1 MDGEVGDR
9 GFDLQSSGGSDGA
22 AADMDLNAHI
32 VDLSHITDLLGF
44 GDAAGVAQI
53 RLDHGQGAV
62 LEELPEAPTSVA
74 ALTRCQRQVAFLL
87 DVAEVAGVLGAGGFL
102 KVHDVQWL
110 QSLAQ
115 LSGGVGV
122 QQRVDLND
130 DVHIGA
136 AGLTAGCNA
145 LYRALQVVLA
155 IAAANLSALAAP
167 DLFERGVG
175 IGGSKDGVYL
185 DGIVAVA
192 EGVFGHFVVILRVE
206 QQAESL
212 ALVIFLD
219 QVAPAKLQLRSVCA
233 ELRIGLAAQQLVDG
247 NAEGFALDIPAG
259 GIDGSHSRG
268 DDNTAAHAPE
278 SVAMQVLPDL
288 LRIKRVHADD
298 QLGKILALT
307 KCCFKAVAVCQTGFA
322 PAVNAFVSVNLHSDE
337 LAQITLNTRD
347 FHNRCSFPK
356 SGLW

>member
-1 MDGEVGDR
+1 M
-9 GFDLQSSGGSDGA
+9 
-22 AADMDLNAHI
+22 
-32 VDLSHITDLLGF
+32 
-44 GDAAGVAQI
+44 
-53 RLDHGQGAV
+53 
-62 LEELPEAPTSVA
+62 
-74 ALTRCQRQVAFLL
+74 
-87 DVAEVAGVLGAGGFL
+87 
-102 KVHDVQWL
+102 
-110 QSLAQ
+110 
-115 LSGGVGV
+115 
-122 QQRVDLND
+122 DLND

-145 LYRALQVVLA
+145 LYRALQVVLT
-155 IAAANLSALAAP
+155 IAAANLGALVAP

-219 QVAPAKLQLRSVCA
+219 QVAPAELQLRSVGA

-247 NAEGFALDIPAG
+247 NAEGFAFDIPAG

-278 SVAMQVLPDL
+278 RVAMQVLPDL

-298 QLGKILALT
+298 QLGKILALAE
-307 KCCFKAVAVCQTGFA
+307 CCLKAVAVSQTCFA
-322 PAVNAFVSVNLHSDE
+322 PAVNAFVSVDLHRDE